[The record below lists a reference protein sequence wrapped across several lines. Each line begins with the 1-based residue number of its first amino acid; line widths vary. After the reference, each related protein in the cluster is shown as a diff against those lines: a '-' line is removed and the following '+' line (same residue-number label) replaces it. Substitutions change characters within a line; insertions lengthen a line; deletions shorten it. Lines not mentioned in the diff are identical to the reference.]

1 MVVKITKYWSIL
13 NLLLGSLTLVMGYKL
28 HLCDDYS
35 SVDFIWFYFFQ
46 DSLID
51 KPHDLKNGFVSFK
64 GYHGSRKNTF
74 FQLSYQRL
82 QRQKMLHK
90 NHDSYRYILSLKK
103 WVDWIRIRRE
113 KMSQPQKSTF

>member
-1 MVVKITKYWSIL
+1 M
-13 NLLLGSLTLVMGYKL
+13 NLLLGSLALVMGYKL

-103 WVDWIRIRRE
+103 
-113 KMSQPQKSTF
+113 